1 MFFLFV
7 SFAYALTPE
16 EQKQIRDWDSQAV
29 AQINANINTQANR
42 IETSM
47 ANSINSK
54 TEEIKSEIFHDLKN
68 YLKAMM
74 IGLCGVNI
82 IALALFKMIDLKL
95 THNKSIKRYKDKLD
109 KKLKELEEMSKKVTE
124 YKKNLD
130 KYRNEL
136 EIYAKNRGY
145 PKTFEPTKKNTKLE
159 IDFKNIFSWKII
171 SVMTI
176 IILIMVILY
185 MRFVA

>member
-1 MFFLFV
+1 
-7 SFAYALTPE
+7 
-16 EQKQIRDWDSQAV
+16 
-29 AQINANINTQANR
+29 
-42 IETSM
+42 
-47 ANSINSK
+47 
-54 TEEIKSEIFHDLKN
+54 
-68 YLKAMM
+68 
-74 IGLCGVNI
+74 
-82 IALALFKMIDLKL
+82 MIDLKL